1 MIKGLK
7 SLSRQKRRQGMHHLV
22 WVAGAVLIM
31 TGCAT
36 KGFVNETVS
45 KQRTEV
51 DQRIDK
57 VEGEVSTGSQ
67 RLGTVE
73 GKVTDQAQRV
83 EAVGSRVGAV
93 ETSVGQAAT
102 AARDAQ
108 ERANGAMARA
118 DSATTRADEV
128 DGRLTRLW
136 GNRHARNVVS
146 TSEVRFRSGKADLND
161 EAQTALIGLVKEM
174 KENPLLV
181 VELEGYAD
189 PSGSPD
195 QNVVLSQR
203 RADAVRRFLVQQGV
217 DQSRI
222 HAIGLGPITDR
233 SMPSAEK
240 RRVAVKVLALAS

>member
-1 MIKGLK
+1 
-7 SLSRQKRRQGMHHLV
+7 MHHLV
-22 WVAGAVLIM
+22 WVAGIVLIM

-36 KGFVNETVS
+36 KDFVNETIS

-57 VEGEVSTGSQ
+57 VEGQVGESSQ
-67 RLGTVE
+67 RLGSVE
-73 GKVTDQAQRV
+73 GKVTDQGQRV

-118 DSATTRADEV
+118 DSATARADEV

-136 GNRHARNVVS
+136 SERNARNVVE
-146 TSEVRFRSGKADLND
+146 TSEVRFRSGRADLND
-161 EAQTALIGLVKEM
+161 GAQTALISLVREM

-181 VELEGYAD
+181 VELEGYTD
-189 PSGSPD
+189 TSGSLES
-195 QNVVLSQR
+195 NVALSQR
-203 RADAVRRFLVQQGV
+203 RVEAVRRFLVQQGV
-217 DQSRI
+217 DQTRI

-233 SMPSAEK
+233 SMPPDQK
-240 RRVAVKVLALAS
+240 RRVAVKVLALAG